1 MEEKNSMNAEQENTA
16 LENAAQENVDE
27 NRVDPESTAQESAGE
42 DRVNPETTVQES
54 AYPEA
59 EIIKNAAQ
67 GGAQKPK
74 KDWKKEARDWVMS
87 IAAGLLIVFVIR
99 TFLFQII
106 RVDGDS
112 MYDTLLNNERLF
124 VSVLD
129 VRLGDVERGDVVICH
144 YPNRGSTNFVKRAVA
159 VPGDTVYRENCVT
172 HVVYETID
180 ENGET
185 VVVDEMLDEGF
196 YKKPLLNTLD
206 EDYAPYTLGEN
217 EYFVVGDNRYNSHDS
232 RDWNDNHSANDVGPI
247 TGDMLVGRV
256 RAVIFPFS
264 DIRCVE

>member
-1 MEEKNSMNAEQENTA
+1 MEEKNSVNAEQENTT

-27 NRVDPESTAQESAGE
+27 NRVNPENTAQESA
-42 DRVNPETTVQES
+42 D
-54 AYPEA
+54 PEA

-67 GGAQKPK
+67 AGAQKPR

-87 IAAGLLIVFVIR
+87 IAAALLIVFVIR

-247 TGDMLVGRV
+247 TGDMLVGKV

>member
-1 MEEKNSMNAEQENTA
+1 MEEKNSMNAEQENTT
-16 LENAAQENVDE
+16 LENAAQESVDE
-27 NRVDPESTAQESAGE
+27 NRVNPENAAQESA
-42 DRVNPETTVQES
+42 D
-54 AYPEA
+54 PEA

-67 GGAQKPK
+67 AGAQKPR

-87 IAAGLLIVFVIR
+87 IAAALLIVFVIR

-247 TGDMLVGRV
+247 TGDMLVGKV

>member
-1 MEEKNSMNAEQENTA
+1 MEEKNSMNAEQENAT

-27 NRVDPESTAQESAGE
+27 NRVNPENTAQGSA
-42 DRVNPETTVQES
+42 D
-54 AYPEA
+54 PEA

-67 GGAQKPK
+67 AGAQKPR

-87 IAAGLLIVFVIR
+87 IAAALLIVFVIR

-232 RDWNDNHSANDVGPI
+232 RDWNDNHPANDVGPI
-247 TGDMLVGRV
+247 TGDMLVGKV

>member
-1 MEEKNSMNAEQENTA
+1 MEEKNSMNAEQENTT

-27 NRVDPESTAQESAGE
+27 NRVNPENTAQESA
-42 DRVNPETTVQES
+42 D
-54 AYPEA
+54 PEA

-67 GGAQKPK
+67 AGAQKTR

-87 IAAGLLIVFVIR
+87 IAAALLIVFVIR

-247 TGDMLVGRV
+247 TGDMLVGKV

>member
-1 MEEKNSMNAEQENTA
+1 MEEKNSMNAEQENTT

-27 NRVDPESTAQESAGE
+27 NRVNPENTAQESA
-42 DRVNPETTVQES
+42 D
-54 AYPEA
+54 PEA

-67 GGAQKPK
+67 AGAQKPR

-87 IAAGLLIVFVIR
+87 IAAALLIVFVIR

-247 TGDMLVGRV
+247 TGDMLVGKV

>member
-1 MEEKNSMNAEQENTA
+1 MEEKNSMNAEQENTT

-27 NRVDPESTAQESAGE
+27 NRVNPENTAQESA
-42 DRVNPETTVQES
+42 D
-54 AYPEA
+54 PEA

-67 GGAQKPK
+67 AGAQKPR

-87 IAAGLLIVFVIR
+87 IAAALLIVFVIR

>member
-1 MEEKNSMNAEQENTA
+1 MEEKNSMNAEQENTT

-27 NRVDPESTAQESAGE
+27 NRVNPENAAQESA
-42 DRVNPETTVQES
+42 D
-54 AYPEA
+54 PEA

-67 GGAQKPK
+67 GGAQKPR

-87 IAAGLLIVFVIR
+87 IAAALLIVFVIR

-247 TGDMLVGRV
+247 TGDMLVGKV